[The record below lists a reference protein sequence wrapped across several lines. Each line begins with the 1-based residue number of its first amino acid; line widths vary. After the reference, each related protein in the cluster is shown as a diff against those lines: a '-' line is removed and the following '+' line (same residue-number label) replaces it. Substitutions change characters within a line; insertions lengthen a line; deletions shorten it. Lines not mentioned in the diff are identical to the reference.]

1 MYSAFLFAM
10 DFITRRN
17 AAPTAACR
25 VAAYELCNFISIC
38 GRKEPGAGGRGEG
51 GRTHLLR
58 RLHTRRNHTLFRHP
72 THSTHSTF
80 TPNSCAQERVV
91 RKTAWLNYFSII
103 WFATSFKMATKI
115 LRVECEPRS
124 AGDAEMR
131 SCVPGALICKWYLI
145 SLVDCSERGGYPL
158 VIIFGVFRRPRWHNV

>member
-1 MYSAFLFAM
+1 MIWWYYLFYHQVSSFRSACDIICFMAFLNSFTM

-38 GRKEPGAGGRGEG
+38 GRKEPTRGARGEG
-51 GRTHLLR
+51 GRSHLLR

-80 TPNSCAQERVV
+80 TPNSCAQEWVV

-115 LRVECEPRS
+115 LRVECELRS
-124 AGDAEMR
+124 AGD
-131 SCVPGALICKWYLI
+131 GAACRDHWYANDI
-145 SLVDCSERGGYPL
+145 SSR
-158 VIIFGVFRRPRWHNV
+158 